1 MNRLRPTSAADQH
14 SIAGKNGHTDVVDTT
29 IDRVLAAAP
38 ETSGEDCPD
47 ATALA
52 AWYEAPRDQSHH
64 LDAHLAD
71 CARCQSIVAAIAR
84 AEGAAAAP
92 APAVRRWRRPVLM
105 LPALAGLVLII
116 VGAARVFRRSQNAA
130 RTSGMVAIQES
141 PSTGRGNSSNAV
153 IQAPPQFT
161 TGELVVTPDAS
172 ISNRVE
178 TTMAT
183 RVSGPG
189 AVVVAAPDH
198 SVEWLIGKHGAI
210 LRRESDHS
218 IHAQASGVETDLTAG
233 AAVSSAVCWVIG
245 TSGTILRTTDG
256 QHWEI
261 LPAPT
266 AMDLVSVQANTA
278 DAALVVA
285 AGGLSYI
292 TIDGGKTW
300 ARR

>member
-1 MNRLRPTSAADQH
+1 MNRLRPASAADER
-14 SIAGKNGHTDVVDTT
+14 STRKNGHADVVDAT

-38 ETSGEDCPD
+38 ESDSQDCPD

-52 AWYEAPRDQSHH
+52 AWYEAPRGQSSH

-71 CARCQSIVAAIAR
+71 CARCQSIIAAIAR
-84 AEGAAAAP
+84 AEDAP
-92 APAVRRWRRPVLM
+92 APGPAVRRWRRPVVVV
-105 LPALAGLVLII
+105 PALAGIALIVL
-116 VGAARVFRRSQNAA
+116 GALAFRRPWNPVP
-130 RTSGMVAIQES
+130 RSGMVAIEES
-141 PSTGRGNSSNAV
+141 SSTAPGSSSNAV
-153 IQAPPQFT
+153 VRPQFT
-161 TGELVVTPDAS
+161 ASELVITPDAPLT
-172 ISNRVE
+172 NRVE

-183 RVSGPG
+183 GISPPG
-189 AVVVAAPDH
+189 AVVVATPDH

-210 LRRESDHS
+210 VRREPDHS
-218 IHAQASGVETDLTAG
+218 IDIQASGVATDLTAG

-266 AMDLVSVQANTA
+266 TKDLVSVKARTA
-278 DAALVVA
+278 DAAMVVA
-285 AGGLSYI
+285 AGGSSYY